1 MHNLVPA
8 VGEVNGNRSNYKFT
22 QWNDNSGVSYGQCS
36 MRINF
41 KDRVAMPPIE
51 TRGKIAR
58 SYLYMSKQY
67 NIKLSSQE
75 RKTMEAWDKLNN
87 VTK

>member
-1 MHNLVPA
+1 
-8 VGEVNGNRSNYKFT
+8 
-22 QWNDNSGVSYGQCS
+22 
-36 MRINF
+36 
-41 KDRVAMPPIE
+41 RVAMPPIE

-87 VTK
+87 VTKWECERDYRIKKIQGNSNPFVSRQCEE